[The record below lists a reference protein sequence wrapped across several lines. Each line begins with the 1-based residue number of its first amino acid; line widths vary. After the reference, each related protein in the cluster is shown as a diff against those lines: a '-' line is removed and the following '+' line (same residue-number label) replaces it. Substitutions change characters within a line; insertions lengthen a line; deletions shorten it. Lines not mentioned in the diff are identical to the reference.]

1 MTSRRLRL
9 VRRFFIRVPFGQFRP
24 ATAGGEASRS
34 TTATPLSPPAHE
46 GVRGSNHTRVLHIVL
61 SAPGAR
67 FLSFSFESLPSR
79 RNFPSAPSTGYRFA
93 AKRLPL
99 LLDSALPWSG
109 RLRPRRIRAIRWQR
123 IPNSPRESV
132 FEVVEARIANPV
144 VLVIGC
150 PALAELVGLEWR
162 ARDEKRSPAELTVVV
177 IPIRTP
183 KKVETPMKN
192 DVLPALLGVPV

>member
-1 MTSRRLRL
+1 
-9 VRRFFIRVPFGQFRP
+9 
-24 ATAGGEASRS
+24 
-34 TTATPLSPPAHE
+34 
-46 GVRGSNHTRVLHIVL
+46 
-61 SAPGAR
+61 
-67 FLSFSFESLPSR
+67 
-79 RNFPSAPSTGYRFA
+79 
-93 AKRLPL
+93 
-99 LLDSALPWSG
+99 
-109 RLRPRRIRAIRWQR
+109 LRPRRIRAIRWQR

-177 IPIRTP
+177 IAIRTP